1 MTAETLSR
9 QMHDIIS
16 SVERVPCSTHEKHDN
31 REPGLFKEKLRCTE
45 MLVCAA
51 KLIVAMT
58 TNQIN

>member
-9 QMHDIIS
+9 QVHDLFS
-16 SVERVPCSTHEKHDN
+16 SVERVPCSTHEKHDK
-31 REPGLFKEKLRCTE
+31 REPEFFKEKLRCAE

-51 KLIVAMT
+51 KIIVAMT